1 MYDLTNVSLGAWCD
15 LPKNMVLTPEFF
27 AWYANELRF
36 DLLPIMIDDADPV
49 VEFSW
54 TEKDVEKALKLAD
67 PYAIEIGLTTW
78 PYPVPELLAQMEAKM
93 DALLGVGP
101 VAEWETDQEFNFQ
114 DDDVKGYPNL
124 IVASDAL
131 VKIKVRLCQKHGC
144 RNVVT
149 TFTYHVENSARSLTI
164 PRADRAAIQ
173 AYATDEREGKR
184 VTWNH
189 RLGPGN
195 MQRLTLD
202 RTMKIPGVQSGD
214 VELCVGHAAWN
225 QEGFT
230 EKRKVVTDKGT
241 VDRWVSVPEKAMR
254 VSFEASLPYH
264 PVAHNWWSLK
274 YIYPKSRRFNIYS
287 EAFLK
292 TLRADA

>member
-1 MYDLTNVSLGAWCD
+1 MYDLKNVSLGLWGD
-15 LPKNMVLTPEFF
+15 LPKAMILTPEFF
-27 AWYANELRF
+27 AWFAEELRF
-36 DLLPIMIDDADPV
+36 DLLSIMIDDADPK

-54 TEKDVEKALKLAD
+54 NEKDVEKALKLAD

-78 PYPVPELLAQMEAKM
+78 PYPVPELLRQMKVKM

-114 DDDVKGYPNL
+114 EDDVRGYPNL
-124 IVASDAL
+124 VVASNAL
-131 VKIKVRLCQKHGC
+131 VEIKVELCVKHGC

-149 TFTYHVENSARSLTI
+149 TFTYHVENSSRSLTI

-173 AYATDEREGKR
+173 AYATDERDGKR

-195 MQRLTLD
+195 MQKLTLD
-202 RTMKIPGVQSGD
+202 RTMQIPGVKEGK
-214 VELCVGHAAWN
+214 VELEVGHAAWN

-230 EKRKVVTDKGT
+230 EKQKSIVKGKT
-241 VDRWVSVPEKAMR
+241 VEKWVSVPEKAMR
-254 VSFEASLPYH
+254 ISFEASLPYK

-274 YIYPKSRRFNIYS
+274 YVYPKSPRYNVYSFN
-287 EAFLK
+287 FLRS
-292 TLRADA
+292 LRATV

>member
-15 LPKNMVLTPEFF
+15 LPKNLVLTPEFF
-27 AWYANELRF
+27 DWYANELRF
-36 DLLPIMIDDADPV
+36 DLLPIMIDDADPA

-54 TEKDVEKALKLAD
+54 SEKDVEKALKLAD

-78 PYPVPELLAQMEAKM
+78 PYPVPDLLAQMEAKM

-114 DDDVKGYPNL
+114 DDDVQGYPNL
-124 IVASDAL
+124 VVASDAL
-131 VKIKVRLCQKHGC
+131 VKIKIKLCQKHGC

-173 AYATDEREGKR
+173 AYATDERNGKR
-184 VTWNH
+184 VTWRH

-195 MQRLTLD
+195 MQKLTLD
-202 RTMKIPGVQSGD
+202 RTMQIPGVKEGD

-225 QEGFT
+225 QDGFT
-230 EKRKVVTDKGT
+230 EKRKVVVDGKT
-241 VDRWVSVPEKAMR
+241 VERWVPVPEKAMR
-254 VSFEASLPYH
+254 VSFEASLPYN

-274 YIYPKSRRFNIYS
+274 FIYPKSRRFNTYA